1 MTNLQRLLHRFAQ
14 RQRALLDRIS
24 RAEELADAI
33 ACDLVLL
40 ERVAR
45 TRDASSAASSEPP
58 KRPRQMLRGPFDAR
72 VCAIDL
78 TRRADDWALVRFD
91 QSGEIALPPILA
103 DLLSLLSDDN
113 GISDDELVGWKTLDQ
128 VAKDLQKTS
137 GRPFTRHAV
146 TQQIYRLRRELFTR
160 GGVSPKLI
168 QTNRRR
174 GVRLALMRARR
185 ADRS

>member
-1 MTNLQRLLHRFAQ
+1 MDFHRLLRRFAQ

-40 ERVAR
+40 ERAAR
-45 TRDASSAASSEPP
+45 RQEPSAVPAPDRS
-58 KRPRQMLRGPFDAR
+58 KRQLLRGPFDAR
-72 VCAIDL
+72 VGAIDL
-78 TRRADDWALVRFD
+78 KRRADDWIVVRFD
-91 QSGEIALPPILA
+91 QSNEIALPPILG
-103 DLLSLLSDDN
+103 DLPSVLSDDARV
-113 GISDDELVGWKTLDQ
+113 SDDELVAWKTLDE
-128 VAKDLQKTS
+128 VAKDLQRAS
-137 GRPFTRHAV
+137 GRSFSRHAV

-174 GVRLALMRARR
+174 GVRLALVRKRITDHA
-185 ADRS
+185 